1 MLRNIITIILIIIVI
16 TVISFFLSVIISVLN
31 TGALE
36 KPNACRLH
44 TRGS

>member
-1 MLRNIITIILIIIVI
+1 MSRNIITIILIIIVI

-36 KPNACRLH
+36 KPNACRLN

>member
-16 TVISFFLSVIISVLN
+16 TVISFLSVIISVLN
-31 TGALE
+31 TGASE
-36 KPNACRLH
+36 KPNACRLN

>member
-16 TVISFFLSVIISVLN
+16 TVIKFFYQLLCVLN
-31 TGALE
+31 TGASE
-36 KPNACRLH
+36 KPNACRLN